1 MSKTIEQWFNELD
14 EHKDLALESLDS
26 DRKNQIESKMSD
38 ALAWGFR
45 WSTAKHN
52 GNEWMW
58 ADLWK
63 KYLDKGE

>member
-14 EHKDLALESLDS
+14 EHKELALENLEYHK
-26 DRKNQIESKMSD
+26 RNRIESKMSD

-45 WSTAKHN
+45 WSTSKHN